1 MVGLGEMLPRTASP
15 GFQAEQD
22 PIDPCLGMNP
32 ALGKAGAE
40 TSSTSINKAGSALE
54 DEYLNP
60 RSQ

>member
-1 MVGLGEMLPRTASP
+1 MLPRTASP
-15 GFQAEQD
+15 GLQAEQD

-32 ALGKAGAE
+32 GLGKAGEE
-40 TSSTSINKAGSALE
+40 TTSPSINQAGSALE

>member
-1 MVGLGEMLPRTASP
+1 MGLGEMLPRTACP
-15 GFQAEQD
+15 GLQAEQD

-32 ALGKAGAE
+32 GLGKAGEE
-40 TSSTSINKAGSALE
+40 TPSPSINKAGSALE